1 MVNQFLLVGG
11 NFMPE
16 MHVSQPGFTFSAC
29 GLFTRDRERI
39 HKFKGTG
46 DSRYIHQIG

>member
-11 NFMPE
+11 KFMPE

-29 GLFTRDRERI
+29 GLFTKDGERKQ
-39 HKFKGTG
+39 KFK
-46 DSRYIHQIG
+46 